1 MNNVNQFN
9 RNDKLRIYYDAEFT
23 GLHRKTT
30 LISIGLVSDSGKT
43 FYAEFSDFDQA
54 QVNDWINDN
63 VIRNLSLDD
72 DDDGTL
78 ATDHLSGG
86 KANDGAY
93 NVRLKGSSDDIQEQ
107 LIDWLLTEYTVSQ
120 KQIQFFTDCYAYDW
134 ILMNDLIC
142 DFGDA
147 LNIPKHIN
155 YIPID
160 LSTLLWTINIDPDI
174 SREKLAGDFT
184 PPGGME
190 VRKHN
195 SLWDA
200 YVCKACFEKILGGI
214 TVNYN

>member
-1 MNNVNQFN
+1 MNQFN

-30 LISIGLVSDSGKT
+30 LISIGLISESGKT
-43 FYAEFSDFDQA
+43 FYAEFSDFDQS
-54 QVNDWINDN
+54 QVNGWINNN

-78 ATDHLSGG
+78 ATDHLSGD
-86 KANDGAY
+86 KSNDGTY
-93 NVRLKGSSDDIQEQ
+93 NVRMKGSSDDIQES
-107 LIDWLLTEYTVSQ
+107 LIDWLLTEYTIAQ

-142 DFGDA
+142 DYGDA
-147 LNIPKHIN
+147 LNIPSHIN

-160 LSTLLWTINIDPDI
+160 LSSMLWMIGIDPDI
-174 SREKLAGDFT
+174 NREKLAGEINI
-184 PPGGME
+184 PGNKLN
-190 VRKHN
+190 KHN

-200 YVCKACFEKILGGI
+200 YVIKACFEKILSNT